1 MIDIGASD
9 GSMEEVAII
18 QPRGRVKDKFKL
30 SVYEEVL
37 RVISESREPELMT
50 RLKPMT

>member
-1 MIDIGASD
+1 MIDIGAPD

-30 SVYEEVL
+30 SAYEEVL
-37 RVISESREPELMT
+37 RVISESENPN
-50 RLKPMT
+50 